1 MATKVKGTTKS
12 GFKFAIDS
20 DVFKDWRFLRAVRKS
35 GNSTGEEQI
44 DAGFEMIELLFND
57 PKEEERFYEFLAEK
71 HGGRV
76 PADVVGPAAGA
87 LLRAVPAQSPPAPP
101 CFSSLPFLL
110 RPRLP

>member
-12 GFKFAIDS
+12 GFKYAIDA
-20 DVFKDWRFLRAVRKS
+20 DVFKDWRFIRAVRKS
-35 GNSTGEEQI
+35 NNSTGEEQL

-76 PADVVGPAAGA
+76 PADVVGQEAGEIMKAVQEKSKPAKN
-87 LLRAVPAQSPPAPP
+87 
-101 CFSSLPFLL
+101 
-110 RPRLP
+110 

>member
-20 DVFKDWRFLRAVRKS
+20 DVFKDWRFLRAVRRANS
-35 GNSTGEEQI
+35 GTGEEQV
-44 DAGFEMIELLFND
+44 DAGFEMIERLFNN

-76 PADVVGPAAGA
+76 PADVVGQEAGEIM
-87 LLRAVPAQSPPAPP
+87 RAVQDKAKPAKN
-101 CFSSLPFLL
+101 
-110 RPRLP
+110 